1 MAEADRRWI
10 NSTVIIFWTKK
21 YRQKSERVLDMMQQ
35 KFIEYQERFDLLDT
49 LKVEESLKA

>member
-21 YRQKSERVLDMMQQ
+21 YRQTSERVLDMMQQ
-35 KFIEYQERFDLLDT
+35 KFIEYEERFDLLDT